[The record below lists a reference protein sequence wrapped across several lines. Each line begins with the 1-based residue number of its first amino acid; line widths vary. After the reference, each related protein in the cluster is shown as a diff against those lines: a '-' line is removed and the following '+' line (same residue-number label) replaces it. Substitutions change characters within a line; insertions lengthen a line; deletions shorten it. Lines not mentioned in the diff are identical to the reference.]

1 MLRLVSV
8 SLFAGALLA
17 ATPVAAQDQTPQQ
30 PVPDQSTPQQAAP
43 AQSNPAQS
51 TPPQVAPVES
61 TPQQPAPDQS
71 APQQPQGEAAPQGGT
86 IGNQFCSKDL
96 QPMLVQ
102 RETLAKS
109 LQAINKRPRP
119 KTFQQAQK
127 TFNDFCGGL
136 SAYIANDKK
145 LLNYMSSN
153 KDFCSISDQNIE
165 QMTRDMTQ
173 TQTTRAKICSHPP
186 RQQAAPAPKGGG
198 GQAIP
203 KPPVNLQLQ

>member
-1 MLRLVSV
+1 
-8 SLFAGALLA
+8 
-17 ATPVAAQDQTPQQ
+17 
-30 PVPDQSTPQQAAP
+30 
-43 AQSNPAQS
+43 
-51 TPPQVAPVES
+51 
-61 TPQQPAPDQS
+61 
-71 APQQPQGEAAPQGGT
+71 
-86 IGNQFCSKDL
+86 
-96 QPMLVQ
+96 VQ

-109 LQAINKRPRP
+109 LQTINKRPRP

-145 LLNYMSSN
+145 ILNYMSSN

-173 TQTTRAKICSHPP
+173 TQATRAKICSHPP

-198 GQAIP
+198 GPAVP